1 MAEIY
6 IIMGKSA
13 SGKDT
18 VFGRLKEDSS
28 LGLKTVTM
36 YTTRPMR
43 EGERDGRE
51 YFFTDEERARE
62 YGLAGK
68 IIELREYNTVHGIWK
83 YFTADDGQIDI
94 EGNEKYLIIGTL
106 EVYKKFAAYYGKEH
120 MIPIYIKVDEGT
132 RIRRALEREER
143 QAFPDYAE
151 MCRRYLADET
161 DFSLEKLAEA
171 GISRGYV
178 NNSLEE
184 CVDKIS
190 SDIRSGMH

>member
-51 YFFTDEERARE
+51 YFFTDEERAKE
-62 YGLAGK
+62 YGRAGRV
-68 IIELREYNTVHGIWK
+68 IELREYNTVHGIWK

-94 EGNEKYLIIGTL
+94 EGNEKYLICLLYTSPSPRDQRG
-106 EVYKKFAAYYGKEH
+106 
-120 MIPIYIKVDEGT
+120 
-132 RIRRALEREER
+132 
-143 QAFPDYAE
+143 
-151 MCRRYLADET
+151 
-161 DFSLEKLAEA
+161 
-171 GISRGYV
+171 SRMP
-178 NNSLEE
+178 
-184 CVDKIS
+184 S
-190 SDIRSGMH
+190 SA